1 MSGIQLG
8 LAGNVSLCCD
18 MGLVGKYPKYVP
30 KYSKYVTGRSASR
43 VELFQQRKPS
53 PQFFSEK
60 EGGAGDNYT
69 RCAWAGGTFFSSCAV
84 ASVFGSGG
92 K

>member
-30 KYSKYVTGRSASR
+30 KYSKYVTWKWNFLSFCRFALWS
-43 VELFQQRKPS
+43 QRAARG
-53 PQFFSEK
+53 QYF
-60 EGGAGDNYT
+60 
-69 RCAWAGGTFFSSCAV
+69 CADSIFER
-84 ASVFGSGG
+84 
-92 K
+92 